1 MPVIIKKVQNKN
13 ENNEKTNGKWY
24 PRVVNM
30 GTLDVD
36 DLCEHIQEHGSIW
49 TDDVVVGVVKKFV
62 KCIQELL
69 LQSHKVKLDGLGT
82 FYLKA
87 VHHYTDETTGEK
99 KEGGVSDEKDLNVQN
114 VDFSVGFTPD
124 RADDSRFVGP
134 NISRKAARKS
144 IAALGLSESEDEE
157 DNETTG
163 GGSNSGSNT
172 DGGNTG
178 GNTGGTTTGGDEPG
192 EDRP

>member
-36 DLCEHIQEHGSIW
+36 DLCEHIQEHGSLW

-82 FYLKA
+82 FYLKPRLK
-87 VHHYTDETTGEK
+87 VGVNEEGKTIF
-99 KEGGVSDEKDLNVQN
+99 GGVSQEDDLLIQN
-114 VDFSVGFTPD
+114 VDFQMGFQPD
-124 RADDSRFVGP
+124 MSDTSRFVGP

-144 IAALGLSESEDEE
+144 ITALGLSESEDEE

-163 GGSNSGSNT
+163 GGTNSGS
-172 DGGNTG
+172 NTG

>member
-30 GTLDVD
+30 GTMNLD
-36 DLCEHIQEHGSIW
+36 DLCEHIQEHGSLW

-82 FYLKA
+82 FYLKPTY
-87 VHHYTDETTGEK
+87 HYTDEVTGEK
-99 KEGGVSDEKDLNVQN
+99 KEGGVSEEKDLNVQN

-172 DGGNTG
+172 GGTT
-178 GNTGGTTTGGDEPG
+178 TGGTTTGGDEPG

>member
-124 RADDSRFVGP
+124 RADNSRFVGP

-144 IAALGLSESEDEE
+144 ITALGLSESEDEE

-172 DGGNTG
+172 G

>member
-1 MPVIIKKVQNKN
+1 MSVIIKKIQNKN
-13 ENNEKTNGKWY
+13 ENNAKTNGKWY

-30 GTLDVD
+30 GTMNLD
-36 DLCEHIQEHGSIW
+36 DLCEHIQEHGSLW

-124 RADDSRFVGP
+124 RADNSRFVGP

-144 IAALGLSESEDEE
+144 ITALGLSESEDEE

-172 DGGNTG
+172 GGTT
-178 GNTGGTTTGGDEPG
+178 TGGTTTGGDEPG

>member
-36 DLCEHIQEHGSIW
+36 DLCEHIQEHGSLW

-82 FYLKA
+82 FYLKPRLK
-87 VHHYTDETTGEK
+87 VGVNEEGKTIF
-99 KEGGVSDEKDLNVQN
+99 GGVSQEDDLLIQN
-114 VDFSVGFTPD
+114 VDFQMGFQPD
-124 RADDSRFVGP
+124 MSDTSRFVGP

-144 IAALGLSESEDEE
+144 ITALGLSESEDEE

-163 GGSNSGSNT
+163 GGTNSGSNS
-172 DGGNTG
+172 GNTGG

>member
-144 IAALGLSESEDEE
+144 IAALGLGESEEE

-172 DGGNTG
+172 GGGNTG
-178 GNTGGTTTGGDEPG
+178 GNTGGTTTSGDEPG

>member
-1 MPVIIKKVQNKN
+1 MSVIIKKIQNKN

-82 FYLKA
+82 FYLKPRLK
-87 VHHYTDETTGEK
+87 VGVNEEGKTIF
-99 KEGGVSDEKDLNVQN
+99 GGVSQEDDLLIQN
-114 VDFSVGFTPD
+114 VDFQMGFQPD
-124 RADDSRFVGP
+124 MSDTSRFVGP

-144 IAALGLSESEDEE
+144 ITALGLSESEDEDE
-157 DNETTG
+157 NGGTG
-163 GGSNSGSNT
+163 GGTNS
-172 DGGNTG
+172 G
-178 GNTGGTTTGGDEPG
+178 GNTGGTTTGGTTTSGDEPG

>member
-172 DGGNTG
+172 
-178 GNTGGTTTGGDEPG
+178 GGTTSGDEPG

>member
-1 MPVIIKKVQNKN
+1 MSVIIKKIQNTN
-13 ENNEKTNGKWY
+13 ESNQKTNGKWY

-30 GTLDVD
+30 GTMNLD
-36 DLCEHIQEHGSIW
+36 DLCEHIQEHGSLW
-49 TDDVVVGVVKKFV
+49 TDDVVVGVVKKFI

-82 FYLKA
+82 FYLKPRLK
-87 VHHYTDETTGEK
+87 VGVNEEGKTIF
-99 KEGGVSDEKDLNVQN
+99 GGVSQEDDLLIQN
-114 VDFSVGFTPD
+114 VDFQMGFQPD
-124 RADDSRFVGP
+124 MSDTSRFVGP

-144 IAALGLSESEDEE
+144 ITALGLSESEDEE

-163 GGSNSGSNT
+163 GGSNT
-172 DGGNTG
+172 GGNTGG

>member
-13 ENNEKTNGKWY
+13 ENNQKTNGKWY

-30 GTLDVD
+30 GTLNVD
-36 DLCEHIQEHGSIW
+36 DLCDHIQEHGSLW
-49 TDDVVVGVVKKFV
+49 TADVVTGVVKKFV
-62 KCIQELL
+62 GCIAELL
-69 LQSHKVKLDGLGT
+69 LMSHKVKLDGIGT
-82 FYLKA
+82 FYLKP
-87 VHHYTDETTGEK
+87 VYHYTDEETGEK

-124 RADDSRFVGP
+124 RADNSRFVGP

-144 IAALGLSESEDEE
+144 IASLGLTEGEE
-157 DNETTG
+157 EETTNG
-163 GGSNSGSNT
+163 GGTNT
-172 DGGNTG
+172 NPT
-178 GNTGGTTTGGDEPG
+178 NPTNGGTTTGGDEPG